1 MPASPGADE
10 DLMTRSRKIIARAL
24 LVSLFATN
32 LISPRVFAESMEQP
46 EISGGAASTSSAAS
60 SVSLESFSPEGVSST
75 GVDDAGTEDASS
87 SFGSEGQSEN
97 SKSSSVSPVLEEQ
110 QSSSSSEESQV
121 SEEQQQEE
129 VLPEAT
135 EPAALVS
142 VGSLQE
148 PAHIYP
154 TFTLVKSAEV
164 QSAEE
169 LSNRLRV
176 EMHRPDGEVL
186 FPQFEVAQ
194 TQGEYIVTVQPGSH
208 FSPGLYGM
216 TALLDG
222 TRGASRKLRSIFR
235 ETEGEVLDTVLLDTE
250 VQWGLITLN
259 TDRSQYLP
267 GDSVQVALSVLS
279 DNGNP
284 FCEASFDIRVT
295 LPDGT
300 EESYGE
306 EILHSPTECHEG
318 ALPVFT
324 AALPVQQPG
333 TYTIAVN
340 AQTADGERFAAQSI
354 IVSEEAVP
362 VTVSRR
368 GASATAYGQQGEMV
382 LVLTPSHT
390 FVGEVTETVPA
401 DLEIL
406 SSDPEAEVRSGV
418 LSWKK
423 QWDAG
428 RSYELRYT
436 YKIPHGEA
444 QMWLFGPVEA
454 EGTVVDV
461 AEIPEM
467 EFSSSSSESE
477 QSSGEVPLLPE
488 ESGLPMEGTFS
499 SFSSSSQ
506 AIEEVPLQE
515 EETLP
520 AEGEATGSDTE
531 SVEQDTEA
539 DGEGDGSSEPVSVL
553 WDSIFRLFVPEAV
566 AEGTVER
573 QLRFREDRQW
583 QLVSAS
589 TVVGVVKS
597 DTAFQFV
604 EADAG
609 AEAASPAE
617 LVLEFVEEQDTFT
630 MGQEPTFVIVQGAES
645 ASSPGGEGQI
655 PLAEEDAVAAI
666 LGAVIG
672 QNDVETVVAEAIM
685 NIPEVQEKVASRLM
699 EDTLRAGALQ
709 QVLVPDATRTRAST
723 MDAVE
728 QEVVEKLSSE
738 EGARK
743 IAEQA
748 KEIVSVV
755 VGQET
760 TEAAR
765 QVIVETAASEVMEDG
780 TVDMQNVMEAVREV
794 VDAETI
800 AVLSEALAEDAGVQN
815 SAYETAMQPEML

>member
-390 FVGEVTETVPA
+390 FVGEGT
-401 DLEIL
+401 
-406 SSDPEAEVRSGV
+406 RSCMA
-418 LSWKK
+418 K
-423 QWDAG
+423 
-428 RSYELRYT
+428 RRY
-436 YKIPHGEA
+436 
-444 QMWLFGPVEA
+444 
-454 EGTVVDV
+454 
-461 AEIPEM
+461 
-467 EFSSSSSESE
+467 
-477 QSSGEVPLLPE
+477 
-488 ESGLPMEGTFS
+488 
-499 SFSSSSQ
+499 
-506 AIEEVPLQE
+506 
-515 EETLP
+515 
-520 AEGEATGSDTE
+520 GSL
-531 SVEQDTEA
+531 
-539 DGEGDGSSEPVSVL
+539 VL
-553 WDSIFRLFVPEAV
+553 WKR
-566 AEGTVER
+566 
-573 QLRFREDRQW
+573 
-583 QLVSAS
+583 
-589 TVVGVVKS
+589 K
-597 DTAFQFV
+597 
-604 EADAG
+604 
-609 AEAASPAE
+609 
-617 LVLEFVEEQDTFT
+617 
-630 MGQEPTFVIVQGAES
+630 GQ
-645 ASSPGGEGQI
+645 
-655 PLAEEDAVAAI
+655 
-666 LGAVIG
+666 
-672 QNDVETVVAEAIM
+672 
-685 NIPEVQEKVASRLM
+685 
-699 EDTLRAGALQ
+699 
-709 QVLVPDATRTRAST
+709 
-723 MDAVE
+723 
-728 QEVVEKLSSE
+728 
-738 EGARK
+738 
-743 IAEQA
+743 
-748 KEIVSVV
+748 
-755 VGQET
+755 
-760 TEAAR
+760 
-765 QVIVETAASEVMEDG
+765 
-780 TVDMQNVMEAVREV
+780 
-794 VDAETI
+794 
-800 AVLSEALAEDAGVQN
+800 
-815 SAYETAMQPEML
+815 